1 VTYYTDAELA
11 EPEPEPERGQLALFA
26 GGEPIG
32 VQLSLFPELV
42 APAPIYPD
50 RSPEEWIRE
59 CRDTLADAQ
68 ARQAAGQLS
77 WDVER

>member
-1 VTYYTDAELA
+1 MSAVSYAV
-11 EPEPEPERGQLALFA
+11 EPEPERGQLALFT

-59 CRDTLADAQ
+59 CRDTLAAVI
-68 ARQAAGQLS
+68 AAGQLALEVGS
-77 WDVER
+77 